1 MHKAREFSEVLGSRQ
16 SRRGEFFS
24 LHHRQSSSGVARL
37 GLVIPK
43 RLARH
48 ATTRNLIRRQ
58 AREVFRSCLATLP
71 PMDLVL
77 RLTRST
83 KELGLDRETQK
94 QKFRADIELLLVFI
108 SDHLVVRIEIPVRQ

>member
-1 MHKAREFSEVLGSRQ
+1 
-16 SRRGEFFS
+16 
-24 LHHRQSSSGVARL
+24 
-37 GLVIPK
+37 
-43 RLARH
+43 
-48 ATTRNLIRRQ
+48 
-58 AREVFRSCLATLP
+58 
-71 PMDLVL
+71 MDLVL